1 MPMQLL
7 ERLCTAEMPMT
18 VDAHEDIEKCD
29 LLRAARL
36 IEADLPP
43 FMHYL
48 GRTTY
53 SGHATVMRVTARGEA
68 ALKMRACSLLNSTP
82 CSADLAASNARYGT
96 GLAAAPTS

>member
-7 ERLCTAEMPMT
+7 ERLYSAEMPT
-18 VDAHEDIEKCD
+18 TIDAHEDIEKCD

-43 FMHYL
+43 FIHCQ

-53 SGHATVMRVTARGEA
+53 SGRATVRRVTARGEA
-68 ALKMRACSLLNSTP
+68 ALKMRACSLLNSVQCSP
-82 CSADLAASNARYGT
+82 CPVTSDAR
-96 GLAAAPTS
+96 

>member
-7 ERLCTAEMPMT
+7 ERLYSANMPMT
-18 VDAHEDIEKCD
+18 IDAHEDIEKCD

-43 FMHYL
+43 FIHCQ

-53 SGHATVMRVTARGEA
+53 SGQATVMRVTARGEA
-68 ALKMRACSLLNSTP
+68 ALKMRACSLFNPVQCSP
-82 CSADLAASNARYGT
+82 CPATSDAR
-96 GLAAAPTS
+96 